1 MKVTAR
7 AIDYVKGK
15 SRAVRDL
22 WIILLGSLV
31 VLVIAI
37 VFDVFDNFVRWYSL
51 QEEPGVIEEVLVVLL
66 LLPVGFALFAYRRW
80 HEIHREITER
90 KRAEEALA
98 ENEERFR
105 NLTEFIRGVSIQG
118 YEADGTVVYWNKAS
132 EAVYGYTA
140 REALGRKLADL
151 IIPEDLKPVFYEC
164 LELAKGV
171 KRSGEFMPPGEL
183 VLLHKDGHSVPVYS
197 IHTCAHVKGKEPTFY
212 CIDFDLSERKRIEDE
227 LCESER
233 KYRELVEHANSIIL
247 HWTRDGRVSFLNEF
261 GQRFFGYSEAEIVGQ
276 HVVGT
281 IVPEAESTGRDLKP
295 LMDQICADPKAY
307 ENNINENIR
316 RNGERVWIAWTNK
329 VDFDDEGRVKGILS
343 IGADI
348 TERRRAEQALADEAV
363 RRQILVEQSRDGIVV
378 LDHNGKVYEANGRY
392 AEMLGYTPEEVRQL
406 HVWDWDARWTREQL
420 KEMVR
425 SVDPSGDHFET
436 LHRRKDGTVFD
447 VDVSTNGAVF
457 SGQKLIFCVCRDIT
471 ERKRAEAALSEKRRQ
486 LEETVLEL
494 ERAQDVL
501 QLVIESIPARV
512 FWKDKDSRFLGCN
525 SLFARDAGLTHPQEL
540 LGKDDFAMKWAE
552 QAEVYRADDR
562 AVMESG
568 LPKMNIV
575 EPQTTPIGS
584 KIWLNTSKVP
594 LRLPSGEIFGV
605 LGVYEDITE
614 RRQITEELRT
624 RESYLSAIIENQ
636 PGLVW
641 LKNTESRFLSV
652 NHTFARSCGKERP
665 EEVLGKTDLDIWPRE
680 LAEKYQSDDREVMTR
695 RTPIDVEEPVFDQGI
710 LKWFHTFKTPVF
722 TTDGDVLGTCGF
734 ALDVTERKQAE
745 KERLKLEERLQR
757 AEKMEALG
765 TMAGGVAHDLNNVLG
780 IVVGYSELLL
790 DDLDESSSA
799 RSEAMK
805 ILKGGQRAAA
815 VVQDLLTL
823 ARRGVSARKV
833 LNLNNIVRECQNSP
847 EFAKVLSFHPNIEVK
862 TDFEVDLLNVLGS
875 SVHLEKSLI
884 NLVSNAAEA
893 MPHGGALAVKTAN
906 CYLDKPISGYDEVR
920 EGDYVVL
927 SVSDTGEGISA
938 SDLKRIFEPFYTKK
952 VMGRSGTGLGLA
964 VVWGT
969 VKDHLGYIDVG
980 SEKGKGTTFTLY
992 FPVTREEI
1000 VPEKLSIPAAEYMG
1014 SGESILVVDDVNEQR
1029 ELANKMLE
1037 KLHYN
1042 VVSVSSGEEAVDYLK
1057 HNSVDLVVL
1066 DMIMDP
1072 GMDGLDTYRKILE
1085 FHSHQKAIIVSGFAE
1100 TERVKEAQSL
1110 GAGAYVKKPYVLEKL
1125 GLAVRKELDRVT

>member
-1 MKVTAR
+1 MKLKAR
-7 AIDYVKGK
+7 AIDYVRGRT
-15 SRAVRDL
+15 RAVKDL

-31 VLVIAI
+31 VLGIAI
-37 VFDVFDNFVRWYSL
+37 IFDAFDNFVRWYSL

-66 LLPVGFALFAYRRW
+66 LLPVGFALFSYRRW
-80 HEIHREITER
+80 HELHREITDR
-90 KRAEEALA
+90 KQAEKALA
-98 ENEERFR
+98 ESEERFR
-105 NLTEFIRGVSIQG
+105 NLTEFIPGVSIQG
-118 YEADGTVVYWNKAS
+118 YEDDGTVVYWNKAS
-132 EAVYGYTA
+132 EAIYGYTA
-140 REALGRKLADL
+140 REALGRNLADL
-151 IIPEDLKPVFYEC
+151 IIPEDLKPVFYEY

-171 KRSGEFMPPGEL
+171 KRCGEFMPPGEL
-183 VLLHKDGHSVPVYS
+183 VLLHKDGHLVPVYS
-197 IHTCAHVKGKEPTFY
+197 VRTCAHVKGKEPTFY

-329 VDFDDEGRVKGILS
+329 VDFDDDGQVKGILS

-406 HVWDWDARWTREQL
+406 HVWDWDAQWTHEQL

-494 ERAQDVL
+494 KRAQDML
-501 QLVIESIPARV
+501 QLVIESIPVRV

-552 QAEVYRADDR
+552 QAEAYRADDR

-568 LPKMNIV
+568 LPKVNIV

-614 RRQITEELRT
+614 RRQITEALRT

-641 LKNTESRFLSV
+641 LKDTESRFLSV

-680 LAEKYQSDDREVMTR
+680 FAEKYQSDDREVMTR

-745 KERLKLEERLQR
+745 EERLKLEERLQR

-799 RSEAMK
+799 KSEAMM
-805 ILKGGQRAAA
+805 ILEGGQRAAA

-875 SVHLEKSLI
+875 SIHLEKSLI

-893 MPHGGALAVKTAN
+893 MLNGGTLAVKTAN

-969 VKDHLGYIDVG
+969 VKDHMGYIDVG
-980 SEKGKGTTFTLY
+980 SEKGKGTTFTIY

-1000 VPEKLSIPAAEYMG
+1000 VPEKISIPAAEYMG
-1014 SGESILVVDDVNEQR
+1014 RGESILVVDDVSQQR
-1029 ELANKMLE
+1029 KLANKMLG
-1037 KLHYN
+1037 KLNYN

-1125 GLAVRKELDRVT
+1125 GLAVRQELDKVT